1 MAPRIVPGP
10 GSPTRRP
17 AAQGRPP
24 GPERGNYGWRIRDGR
39 CDVTVV
45 GSAVTVTVNA
55 PRLSST
61 LSSLTPR
68 KSTPAAGMDSG
79 PGWLPI
85 PNAWP
90 LPTRPISAP
99 ASWPGS
105 GPPDRRR
112 PIFDPAV
119 TAVSLGSVLSCTSP
133 EALKLT
139 CCPLATVMPVG
150 VQRWL
155 ALTVTPP
162 VCPAVVTVVVGA
174 ADSTGAAPG

>member
-1 MAPRIVPGP
+1 MG
-10 GSPTRRP
+10 G
-17 AAQGRPP
+17 PP
-24 GPERGNYGWRIRDGR
+24 GPAGR
-39 CDVTVV
+39 EPYRRRCVVTGV

-68 KSTPAAGMDSG
+68 KSMPAAGMDSG
-79 PGWLPI
+79 PAWLPM

-99 ASWPGS
+99 SQLARH
-105 GPPDRRR
+105 GPADRRR
-112 PIFDPAV
+112 PIFEPAV
-119 TAVSLGSVLSCTSP
+119 IAVSLRSVLSCTSP
-133 EALKLT
+133 EASKRT

-150 VQRWL
+150 VQGWL

-162 VCPAVVTVVVGA
+162 VCPVVVTVVVAAVGA
-174 ADSTGAAPG
+174 VESAGAAPG